1 MLLNTW
7 IFIQFFFMFTSVIEW
22 EDAKIFINVLPPLS
36 VRPLL
41 QRLIDTMVRRF
52 FISYSAFAKCLS
64 SISHPSITIIFNM
77 LFYCRW
83 SNIYTKLSTPIGLYE
98 MSSSLIDLFLK
109 RPSDNDFRCRDVLGV
124 VFSVFLNDS
133 FFILQV

>member
-52 FISYSAFAKCLS
+52 FISYSAFAKCWS